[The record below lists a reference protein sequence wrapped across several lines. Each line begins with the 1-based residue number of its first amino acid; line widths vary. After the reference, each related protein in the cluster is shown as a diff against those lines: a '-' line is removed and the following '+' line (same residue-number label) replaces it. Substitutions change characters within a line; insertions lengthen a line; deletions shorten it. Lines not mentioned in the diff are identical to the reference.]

1 MAVVADI
8 ELEVVADPEL
18 EVVADAEL
26 EVVADIVVVCSLEP
40 ATPLTADLLC
50 WQALSAP
57 GEKQCLPLQPRLQ
70 KQPDAQLLLC
80 VHTASMQ

>member
-8 ELEVVADPEL
+8 
-18 EVVADAEL
+18 EL
-26 EVVADIVVVCSLEP
+26 EVVADIVVVCSLEA

-57 GEKQCLPLQPRLQ
+57 GEKQCSPLQPRLQ
-70 KQPDAQLLLC
+70 KHLMLFL
-80 VHTASMQ
+80 